1 MNITASFWQ
10 NKIQHLQLIY
20 ISISVSFKPDVGDV
34 ATPLQMIST
43 TRQSYMQPARE
54 RFQVVQ

>member
-20 ISISVSFKPDVGDV
+20 ISISVSFKPDVRDV

-43 TRQSYMQPARE
+43 TRQSYM
-54 RFQVVQ
+54 